1 MILRKSKSMSMVL
14 VRILYITRAA
24 LDHLLFYTSLLLSF
38 VSVSATVRLGL
49 KTNFSITV
57 SIIAAFYG
65 NKMARNVAVFALSI
79 TLGLLFVLIG
89 IIKLTPAVSPE
100 MHKEMVRSSSYKYNN
115 YYIFICF

>member
-1 MILRKSKSMSMVL
+1 MVL